1 METIINWI
9 LFHRAANNYQGNG
22 TSVFAVHV
30 DMNVQN
36 CRSNKCAEQRLRVAV
51 YVVVLKMLAGITAAE
66 TAFGPQ
72 CSGDQLRPLFE

>member
-1 METIINWI
+1 MIDRI

-22 TSVFAVHV
+22 TSVVVVHF

-36 CRSNKCAEQRLRVAV
+36 YRSNKCGEQRMRVAV
-51 YVVVLKMLAGITAAE
+51 YVVVLIMLAGFPAAG